1 MKTSNPTISNT
12 VKLLDKV
19 WAMHN
24 NIPTQMLVI
33 SINKSFNMCTQTTK
47 HSIKVMPCV
56 NVKQIIEK
64 TNEQIGNNPEEFP
77 NKSIINYSALTS
89 MHTINKIKLQ
99 QPGYKA
105 KTISNLYNSKYELM
119 HALFEDKNED
129 EDKDEDKDENNLT
142 ITIDMPNV
150 PNVPNTNPPLDP
162 IPETSEKDQQEFH
175 EAMRAA
181 AAQALV
187 ENLSN
192 ETFIES
198 NKEGKS

>member
-1 MKTSNPTISNT
+1 
-12 VKLLDKV
+12 
-19 WAMHN
+19 
-24 NIPTQMLVI
+24 
-33 SINKSFNMCTQTTK
+33 
-47 HSIKVMPCV
+47 MPCV